1 MSRIAFLFPGQGSQ
15 TVGMGKDFYEHSD
28 VARKI
33 FHRADDAL
41 GFKISKICFEGSEE
55 ELRLTANTQPA
66 LLVVSTIAYQLL
78 GERASLV
85 AGHSLGE
92 YSALVAAGGL
102 DFEQALVL
110 VHKRGIYMQETVPV
124 GAGAMAAILG
134 STYEAVQESL
144 AKVRTG
150 AVDIANWNSQ
160 EQVVIAGDKSAVEE
174 ALRLVNAPRSVLLP
188 VSAPFHSRLMRP
200 AEERL
205 ARDLDRAAFKD
216 LQVPLV
222 TNVDARLIQT
232 GEEARDALKRQVS
245 RPVLWYRSM
254 EILRESAV
262 DRCVELGPGRVLA
275 GLIKRIARSWPQPP
289 VVNSVENWESLGKV
303 KQALSGTL

>member
-15 TVGMGKDFYEHSD
+15 TVGMGKDFYDHSD

-33 FHRADDAL
+33 FHRADDTL
-41 GFKISKICFEGSEE
+41 GFKISKICFEGPEE

-66 LLVVSTIAYQLL
+66 LLVVSTIAHQLL

-110 VHKRGIYMQETVPV
+110 VHKRGIYMQEAVPV

-144 AKVRTG
+144 AKVKTG

-174 ALRLVNAPRSVLLP
+174 ALRLINAPRSVLLP

-205 ARDLDRAAFKD
+205 ARDLDGAAFKD

-303 KQALSGTL
+303 KQALSGAL

>member
-15 TVGMGKDFYEHSD
+15 TVGMGRDFYDHSE
-28 VARKI
+28 VAREI

-41 GFKISKICFEGSEE
+41 GFKISKICFDGPEE

-66 LLVVSTIAYQLL
+66 LLVVSTIAHQLL

-110 VHKRGIYMQETVPV
+110 VHKRGIYMQEAVPV

-144 AKVRTG
+144 ARVKSG

-174 ALRLVNAPRSVLLP
+174 ALGMINAPRSVLLP

-205 ARDLDRAAFKD
+205 AHDLDGASFKD

-262 DRCVELGPGRVLA
+262 DRCIELGPGRVLT
-275 GLIKRIARSWPQPP
+275 GLIKRISRSWPQPP
-289 VVNSVENWESLGKV
+289 VVNGVENWESLGKV
-303 KQALSGTL
+303 KQAFSGAL

>member
-15 TVGMGKDFYEHSD
+15 AVGMGKDFYEHSD

-33 FHRADDAL
+33 FHRADDTL
-41 GFKISKICFEGSEE
+41 GFKISKICFEGPEE

-66 LLVVSTIAYQLL
+66 LLVVSTIAHQLL

-110 VHKRGIYMQETVPV
+110 VHKRGIYMQEAVPV

-144 AKVRTG
+144 AKVKTG

-174 ALRLVNAPRSVLLP
+174 ALRLINAARSVLLP

-205 ARDLDRAAFKD
+205 ARDLDGAAFKD

-289 VVNSVENWESLGKV
+289 VVNSVENWESLRKV
-303 KQALSGTL
+303 KQALSGAL